1 MEVLQEISTQASD
14 QNLSVYLYTEPPEIS
29 ETSSETSSNYTES
42 DFINLLDYN
51 SDELRDEIELIC
63 CELHQTCWGK
73 NKRRRVD

>member
-1 MEVLQEISTQASD
+1 MEVLQEISTQASE
-14 QNLSVYLYTEPPEIS
+14 QNVTVYLYTEPSEIS

-51 SDELRDEIELIC
+51 SDELRDEIELIS
-63 CELHQTCWGK
+63 CELYQTCWGK